1 MGNSLSFDRLGQIVG
16 PALLETIFMVFFTCI
31 FSMTFGM
38 ILAILLY
45 MTDDRGLKPNKTL
58 NRVLG
63 FFVNV
68 FRSFPF
74 IILSVSIIPITR
86 IIVGTAIG
94 NVAALVPLII
104 SSTAFSTRI
113 FENALREVDYEL
125 VEAVKS
131 FGSTDFQVLKDVI
144 FVEARPALVS
154 GLSVIIIA
162 ALNQSAVAGAV
173 GAGGLGSAAIMY
185 GYQVFD
191 DIVMY
196 GIVIILI
203 ILVQIIQ
210 MSGNYLY
217 KIVKK

>member
-1 MGNSLSFDRLGQIVG
+1 MSSSLSFERLNQIVG
-16 PALLETIFMVFFTCI
+16 PALIETIFMVFFTCI

-38 ILAILLY
+38 ILAVLLY
-45 MTDDRGLKPNKTL
+45 MTDEKGLKPNVAF

-63 FFVNV
+63 FLINV

-86 IIVGTAIG
+86 IIVGSAIG

-113 FENALREVDYEL
+113 FENALREVDSEL

-131 FGSTDFQVLKDVI
+131 FGSSDFQVLRDVV
-144 FVEARPALVS
+144 FVEARPAIVS
-154 GLSVIIIA
+154 GLSVIVIS

-203 ILVQIIQ
+203 VLVQIIQ

-217 KIVKK
+217 RVVKK